1 MNCVVGWC
9 VGSLQPQLREL
20 LVCIQANSADKEL
33 LIFAKSLNLLMN
45 KDNAILMKFC
55 RIYKQMVDTKHP
67 RYQNFRVNNIKKKS
81 YTNAKVKTIELGY
94 TFQKLK
100 NH

>member
-1 MNCVVGWC
+1 MYCVVGWW

-67 RYQNFRVNNIKKKS
+67 RYQNFRVKEYKEKIL
-81 YTNAKVKTIELGY
+81 Y
-94 TFQKLK
+94 QC
-100 NH
+100 